1 MKSMSEWLKSAQLQ
15 CDEYHQLMQDLEQA
29 CEERFV
35 PLTGQQAMILLGIGS
50 KGHCA
55 VKHIKYAGTN
65 ASYNISR
72 LRDFEVIDYVVGD
85 DDRRVRY
92 LSLTEKGRR
101 LYQEIIQHFESIDAS
116 A

>member
-1 MKSMSEWLKSAQLQ
+1 MSEWLKTAQAQ
-15 CDEYHQLMQDLEQA
+15 CEEYHQLMQELERA
-29 CEERFV
+29 CEECFV

-50 KGHCA
+50 KGRCT

-92 LSLTEKGRR
+92 LSLTEKGER
-101 LYQEIIQHFESIDAS
+101 LYEEIIRHFESSDKEA